1 MDTDKKIKALIV
13 DDSAL
18 MRQLLTRILSAAPD
32 IEVVGTAQDPYAAR
46 EKIKALNP
54 DVLTLDVEMPRMDGL
69 TFLRN
74 LMRLRPMPVV
84 MLSSLT
90 AEGAETTLEA
100 LACGAVDFMQ
110 KPAADLARELPIYAD
125 DLVEK
130 VRAAARCKVRALVP
144 SGGPVAAAEASAADA
159 AVFRR
164 ALIAV
169 GASTGGT
176 EAIKAVVRG
185 LPARTPPVVVSQ
197 HLPASFSASFAKHVD
212 QVGPMRARL
221 AEEGEPLTAGTVYI
235 APGNRHLRIVRRGEG
250 YAVRLDDGP
259 PVNRH
264 KPSVDVMF
272 RAVAETAGADAIGL
286 LLTGMGV
293 DGALGLK
300 AMREAG
306 SPTLA
311 QDEASSVVWGMPGE
325 AYRIGAVQH
334 ALPLDRIAAKLIETL
349 NRRR

>member
-1 MDTDKKIKALIV
+1 MSKIRALIV

-18 MRQLLTRILSAAPD
+18 MRSLLTEILSAAPD
-32 IEVVGTAQDPYAAR
+32 IEVVGTAQDPYIAR

-90 AEGAETTLEA
+90 AEGAETTLQA
-100 LACGAVDFMQ
+100 LAYGAVDFMQ
-110 KPAADLARELPIYAD
+110 KPAADLARDLPTYAEEI
-125 DLVEK
+125 VEK
-130 VRAAARCKVRALVP
+130 VRTAARCRVQALAAGRAASP
-144 SGGPVAAAEASAADA
+144 ADTPRPAASAAT
-159 AVFRR
+159 VPFRR

-176 EAIKAVVRG
+176 EAIKEVVKG
-185 LPARTPPVVVSQ
+185 LPTNTPPIIVCQ
-197 HLPASFSASFAKHVD
+197 HLPMSFSESFARHVD
-212 QVGPMRARL
+212 QATNLRARL
-221 AEEGEPLTAGTVYI
+221 ARDGEPLGAGHVYI
-235 APGNRHLRIVRRGEG
+235 APGNRHLRIVRRGDG
-250 YAVRLDDGP
+250 HAIRLDDGP

-272 RAVAETAGADAIGL
+272 RSVAEAAGAEAIGV

-300 AMREAG
+300 EMHDAG
-306 SPTLA
+306 AGTLA
-311 QDEASSVVWGMPGE
+311 QDEATSVVWGMPGE
-325 AYRIGAVQH
+325 AFRIGAVDQK
-334 ALPLDRIAAKLIETL
+334 LPLDRIPASLLELL